1 MSIKAGLS
9 TAGFVVAKNP
19 LLSWILMEITNR
31 NHFDNLRGDIF
42 GGLTAAIVY
51 HPLALVFGVASGTRA
66 IMASLTAKNPELGLP
81 PDLTL
86 SKVLPATGLLEG

>member
-19 LLSWILMEITNR
+19 LLSWILMQITNR
-31 NHFDNLRGDIF
+31 IHFDNLRGDIF
-42 GGLTAAIVY
+42 GGLTAAVVSL
-51 HPLALVFGVASGTRA
+51 PLALAFGVASGTRA

-86 SKVLPATGLLEG
+86 SKVLLCNRFA

>member
-1 MSIKAGLS
+1 LSIKAGLS

-31 NHFDNLRGDIF
+31 IHFDNLRGDIF
-42 GGLTAAIVY
+42 GGLTAAVVSL
-51 HPLALVFGVASGTRA
+51 PLALAFGVASGTRA

-86 SKVLPATGLLEG
+86 SKVLLCNRFA

>member
-9 TAGFVVAKNP
+9 TAGFIVDKNP

-31 NHFDNLRGDIF
+31 IHFDNLRGDILGF
-42 GGLTAAIVY
+42 LTAAVVSL
-51 HPLALVFGVASGTRA
+51 PLALAFGVASGTRT

>member
-1 MSIKAGLS
+1 LSIKAGLS
-9 TAGFVVAKNP
+9 TASFVVDKNP

-31 NHFDNLRGDIF
+31 IHFDNLRGDIF
-42 GGLTAAIVY
+42 GGLTAAVVSL
-51 HPLALVFGVASGTRA
+51 PLALAFGVASGTRA

-86 SKVLPATGLLEG
+86 SKVLLCNRFA

>member
-1 MSIKAGLS
+1 
-9 TAGFVVAKNP
+9 
-19 LLSWILMEITNR
+19 MEITNR
-31 NHFDNLRGDIF
+31 IHFDNLRGDILGF
-42 GGLTAAIVY
+42 LTDAVVSL
-51 HPLALVFGVASGTRA
+51 PLALAFGVTSWTRA

>member
-1 MSIKAGLS
+1 MD
-9 TAGFVVAKNP
+9 KNP

-31 NHFDNLRGDIF
+31 IHFDNLRGDIF
-42 GGLTAAIVY
+42 GGLTAAIVSL
-51 HPLALVFGVASGTRA
+51 PLALAFGVTSRTRT

>member
-1 MSIKAGLS
+1 
-9 TAGFVVAKNP
+9 
-19 LLSWILMEITNR
+19 MEITNR
-31 NHFDNLRGDIF
+31 IHFDNLRGDIF

-51 HPLALVFGVASGTRA
+51 HPLALAFGVASGAGA

-86 SKVLPATGLLEG
+86 SKAMPATGLLEG

>member
-1 MSIKAGLS
+1 LSIKAGLS
-9 TAGFVVAKNP
+9 TASFVVDKNP

-31 NHFDNLRGDIF
+31 IHFDNLRGDIF
-42 GGLTAAIVY
+42 GGLTAAVVSL
-51 HPLALVFGVASGTRA
+51 PLALAFGVASGAGA

-86 SKVLPATGLLEG
+86 SKAMPATGLLEG

>member
-9 TAGFVVAKNP
+9 TASFVMDKNP
-19 LLSWILMEITNR
+19 LLSWILMQITNR
-31 NHFDNLRGDIF
+31 IHFDNLRGDIF
-42 GGLTAAIVY
+42 GGLTAAVVSL
-51 HPLALVFGVASGTRA
+51 PLALAFGVASGTRA

-86 SKVLPATGLLEG
+86 SKVLLCNRFA

>member
-9 TAGFVVAKNP
+9 TASFVMAKNP
-19 LLSWILMEITNR
+19 LLSWILMQITNR
-31 NHFDNLRGDIF
+31 IHFDNLRGDIF
-42 GGLTAAIVY
+42 GGLTAAIVSL
-51 HPLALVFGVASGTRA
+51 PLALAFGVASWTRA

>member
-1 MSIKAGLS
+1 LSIKAGLS

-31 NHFDNLRGDIF
+31 IHFDNLRGDIF

-51 HPLALVFGVASGTRA
+51 HPLALAFGVASGTA
-66 IMASLTAKNPELGLP
+66 IGASSTAKNPELGLP
-81 PDLTL
+81 ADLTL
-86 SKVLPATGLLEG
+86 SKVLPATGLLKG

>member
-1 MSIKAGLS
+1 
-9 TAGFVVAKNP
+9 
-19 LLSWILMEITNR
+19 MEITNR
-31 NHFDNLRGDIF
+31 IHFDNLRGDIF

-81 PDLTL
+81 ADLTL
-86 SKVLPATGLLEG
+86 SKVLPATGLLKG

>member
-9 TAGFVVAKNP
+9 TAGFIVAKNP

-31 NHFDNLRGDIF
+31 IHFDNLRGDIF
-42 GGLTAAIVY
+42 GGLTAAIVSL
-51 HPLALVFGVASGTRA
+51 PLALAFGVASGAGA
-66 IMASLTAKNPELGLP
+66 IRASLTAKNPELGLP
-81 PDLTL
+81 ADLTL

>member
-1 MSIKAGLS
+1 LSIKAGLS
-9 TAGFVVAKNP
+9 TASFVMDKNP

-31 NHFDNLRGDIF
+31 IHFDNLRGDIF
-42 GGLTAAIVY
+42 GGLTAAVVSL
-51 HPLALVFGVASGTRA
+51 PLALAFGVASGTRA

-86 SKVLPATGLLEG
+86 SKVLLCNRFA

>member
-1 MSIKAGLS
+1 LSIKAGLS

>member
-1 MSIKAGLS
+1 
-9 TAGFVVAKNP
+9 
-19 LLSWILMEITNR
+19 MEITNR

-86 SKVLPATGLLEG
+86 SKVLPATGLLKGLTTETKNLPKTF

>member
-31 NHFDNLRGDIF
+31 IHFDNLRGDILGF
-42 GGLTAAIVY
+42 LTDAVVSL
-51 HPLALVFGVASGTRA
+51 PLALAFGVTSWTRA